1 MTLEEAYALGADPT
15 WRGRCQTA
23 GLQAAANVMAEDAA
37 THGHAERITF
47 ATKVMLQPS
56 LQSSAMAFGVAA
68 QPGITG
74 PEATDQDVLFTTN
87 ALWDAWSGVGVAGE
101 TP

>member
-23 GLQAAANVMAEDAA
+23 GLQAAANVISEDPTTEGHDARAA
-37 THGHAERITF
+37 F
-47 ATKVMLQPS
+47 ANRVMLNPS
-56 LQSSAMAFGVAA
+56 LQSAAMAFGVAA

-74 PEATDQDVLFTTN
+74 PEATDSDVLFTTN
-87 ALWDAWSGVGVAGE
+87 ALWDAWSGVA
-101 TP
+101 